1 MIMKNVKV
9 NFADAIVDAIRD
21 KNVDFDRRVNLWATV
36 MCQANK
42 AYNEHDKN
50 KRNIGGKYDYSM
62 GYILLC
68 ELNDE
73 CEDAVPGMALL
84 NALDTW
90 TDGED
95 EAKAVDEMCK
105 SFFDEVGLFETTR
118 IFEYNKEETNNG
130 QQ

>member
-1 MIMKNVKV
+1 MIMKNITVS
-9 NFADAIVDAIRD
+9 FTDEIVAAIRD

-36 MCQANK
+36 MCKANK
-42 AYNEHDKN
+42 VYNEHDKN

-68 ELNDE
+68 ELNGE
-73 CEDAVPGMALL
+73 CEDAVPGLAIL

-95 EAKAVDEMCK
+95 EAEAVDEMCK
-105 SFFDEVGLFETTR
+105 DFFDEVGLFETTR

>member
-1 MIMKNVKV
+1 MIMKNVTV
-9 NFADAIVDAIRD
+9 NFTDDIVTAIRD

-36 MCQANK
+36 MCKANK
-42 AYNEHDKN
+42 AYNEHDKS

-73 CEDAVPGMALL
+73 CEEAVPGMALL

-90 TDGED
+90 TDWSD
-95 EAKAVDEMCK
+95 EAVDEMCK
-105 SFFDEVGLFETTR
+105 DFFDEVGLFETTR

-130 QQ
+130 

>member
-1 MIMKNVKV
+1 MIMKNVTV
-9 NFADAIVDAIRD
+9 NFTDDIVAAIRD

-36 MCQANK
+36 MCRANK
-42 AYNEHDKN
+42 AYNEHDKS

-73 CEDAVPGMALL
+73 CEEAVPGMALL

-90 TDGED
+90 TDWSD
-95 EAKAVDEMCK
+95 EAVDEMCK
-105 SFFDEVGLFETTR
+105 DFFDEVGLFETTR
-118 IFEYNKEETNNG
+118 IFEYNKEETNNE
-130 QQ
+130 